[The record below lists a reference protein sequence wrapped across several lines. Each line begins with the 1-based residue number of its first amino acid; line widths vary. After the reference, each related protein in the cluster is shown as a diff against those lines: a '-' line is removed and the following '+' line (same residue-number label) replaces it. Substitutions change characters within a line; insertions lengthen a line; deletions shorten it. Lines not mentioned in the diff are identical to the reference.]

1 MRGLAGLVMILQMG
15 RTVGAVGTVGS
26 QVGRAVGSRMGRTV
40 SAVGV
45 MDAVGAVGAVGRR
58 VGRQMGRAV
67 GGRMSSQM
75 NRNVSAMLQFFN
87 KMTTILV
94 VLMTIR
100 NIVNEIKTN

>member
-45 MDAVGAVGAVGRR
+45 MDAVGAVG
-58 VGRQMGRAV
+58 RQMGRAV

-100 NIVNEIKTN
+100 NIVLHTFISS

>member
-45 MDAVGAVGAVGRR
+45 MDAVGAVGRR

-100 NIVNEIKTN
+100 NIVNKIKTN